1 MRGWWA
7 RSRLRTKIFL
17 VFSTLILAVLLL
29 TLGATQ
35 LVVSQQTQET
45 LRHELQTT
53 GQVFQGLVQERASRL
68 LTNSTLLA
76 GDFALKRVLATY
88 DATTLMSAAL
98 SYQQRIGVDLFWITD
113 EQGAVL
119 ADARGRQRPG
129 ASLAQF
135 SPVKEALASGD
146 SASVIAEAEAGLFQL
161 VAVPVH
167 GPDVIGFL
175 VLGQAIDD
183 VFAEQL
189 EHDTGSHVAF
199 LTATRVFASSF
210 TGTERAKL
218 VSLQETASSL
228 LRERNTQEPF
238 LFRLG
243 AERFLSL
250 VSVIEAQV
258 ALPLYAVVLGSY
270 DEALAPFYALRRR
283 IIAIGA
289 GGLLVALFVGVGL
302 AGGIT
307 APVQTLV
314 AGMREVLKG
323 NLGYRSSIARE
334 DEIGFLANS
343 FNEMVGGL
351 EEREKIRDL
360 MNKVVSP
367 EIAREMLQR
376 GVMLGGE
383 VREATVLFA
392 DIRGFTAFSEGMPP
406 EDLLRLLNAYL
417 GRMSRVIESE
427 KGVIDKYIG
436 DEVMAVFGT
445 PLPQPDHAVRAVS
458 AAVGMLRELARFNA
472 EQRAASSA
480 PLLRI
485 GIGIA
490 TGPVVAGNV
499 GSPERL
505 NYTVLGDTVNLASR
519 LQGLTKDYG
528 VAFLMSG
535 ATHERVALRF
545 ACRFLG
551 RAVVRGR
558 QEETAIYTVELGDAG
573 CTDHPEKRA
582 GEKE

>member
-17 VFSTLILAVLLL
+17 VFSGLILAVLLL

-35 LVVSQQTQET
+35 LVVSRQTQAT
-45 LRHELQTT
+45 LRHELWTT
-53 GQVFQGLVQERASRL
+53 GQVFQGLVQERTSRL

-98 SYQQRIGVDLFWITD
+98 SYQQRIGVDLLWITD
-113 EQGAVL
+113 EHGAVL
-119 ADARGRQRPG
+119 ADARGHQRPG
-129 ASLAQF
+129 ASLAQV
-135 SPVKEALASGD
+135 SPIKEALTLGD
-146 SASVIAEAEAGLFQL
+146 AASVIAEVEAGLFQL

-175 VLGQAIDD
+175 ILGQAIDD

-210 TGTERAKL
+210 SGAERAKFVAL
-218 VSLQETASSL
+218 EQTASAL
-228 LRERNTQEPF
+228 LAEHALQEPF

-243 AERFLSL
+243 DERFLSL
-250 VSVIEAQV
+250 VSVIEAH
-258 ALPLYAVVLGSY
+258 LSSPLYVVLLGSY
-270 DEALAPFYALRRR
+270 DEAFAPFYMLRRR
-283 IIAIGA
+283 ILLIGA
-289 GGLLVALFVGVGL
+289 GGLVMALLVGVGL

-323 NLGYRSSIARE
+323 NLGYRSGIDRD
-334 DEIGFLANS
+334 DEIGFLANA

-367 EIAREMLQR
+367 EIAHEMLQH
-376 GVMLGGE
+376 GVTLGGE
-383 VREATVLFA
+383 VREVTVLFA
-392 DIRGFTAFSEGMPP
+392 DIRGFTSFSEGMPP
-406 EDLLRLLNAYL
+406 QDLLRLLNAYL
-417 GRMSRVIESE
+417 GRMSRIIERE
-427 KGVIDKYIG
+427 NGVIDKYIG

-445 PLPQPDHAVRAVS
+445 PLAQPDHAVRAVA
-458 AAVGMLRELARFNA
+458 AAVEMLRELAGFNA
-472 EQRAASSA
+472 EQQAVS
-480 PLLRI
+480 PLVPRLRI

-519 LQGLTKDYG
+519 LQSLTKDYG
-528 VAFLMSG
+528 TALLMSG
-535 ATHERVALRF
+535 LTYEQVAQRF
-545 ACRFLG
+545 PCRFLG
-551 RAVVRGR
+551 QVVVRGR
-558 QEETAIYTVELGDAG
+558 QEETALYTVQRDDVGGTE
-573 CTDHPEKRA
+573 
-582 GEKE
+582 